1 MQNKNNQNDIAHLMD
16 VETDMKVDVNIFIH
30 GILH

>member
-1 MQNKNNQNDIAHLMD
+1 MQNKNNQNDITHLMD
-16 VETDMKVDVNIFIH
+16 VETDMKVAVNILIH